1 MEVLLSFFIVA
12 ALSVTFVDGAGYLQV
27 RPPTLGQCY
36 YEDINTAHFSY
47 NRTFCE
53 GPAYWCQIHICWI
66 TCGSNKRQSPINI
79 DTRKTQFRLLP
90 MPKFYNLH
98 KRVPATIK
106 NNGHAPEFNV
116 VQTKNNKDR
125 IILSNV
131 PGRPKDKKYVFAQL
145 HVHFGRDETQ
155 GSEHCI
161 DNIFKP
167 MEAHLVFYDLDY
179 GNIGDA
185 RSKKDGLV
193 GLGVMVEV
201 RGKPQK
207 PTVCKNGRK
216 CKPRFAKR
224 FSDLMEK
231 YYEQVR
237 CFPLEQYRDYIN
249 NDRFGFLG
257 EEYCGG
263 TLSQNYIQNRCKKD
277 PDDNSLKVQVT
288 EGLSPKDVLPY
299 DTDLFYTYGGS
310 LTTPPCYET
319 VQWIVYRCPITV
331 SSQAFNML
339 QFVEDSQKD
348 ELIKLGVRRPIQK
361 NRKVTVY
368 SSF

>member
-116 VQTKNNKDR
+116 VPTQNNKDR
-125 IILSNV
+125 IILCNV
-131 PGRPKDKKYVFAQL
+131 PGRPKDKKYAFAQL

-179 GNIGDA
+179 GNLGDA
-185 RSKKDGLV
+185 RSKK
-193 GLGVMVEV
+193 M
-201 RGKPQK
+201 
-207 PTVCKNGRK
+207 
-216 CKPRFAKR
+216 
-224 FSDLMEK
+224 DLW
-231 YYEQVR
+231 
-237 CFPLEQYRDYIN
+237 
-249 NDRFGFLG
+249 G
-257 EEYCGG
+257 
-263 TLSQNYIQNRCKKD
+263 
-277 PDDNSLKVQVT
+277 
-288 EGLSPKDVLPY
+288 
-299 DTDLFYTYGGS
+299 
-310 LTTPPCYET
+310 
-319 VQWIVYRCPITV
+319 
-331 SSQAFNML
+331 
-339 QFVEDSQKD
+339 
-348 ELIKLGVRRPIQK
+348 
-361 NRKVTVY
+361 
-368 SSF
+368 